1 MTTNRGEKGQRK
13 HTGARSC
20 CCCCCCLFLVVVR
33 VGVAPISRWRCIR
46 RRFDETNRGFT
57 TRTDAR

>member
-20 CCCCCCLFLVVVR
+20 CCCYRLFLVVAR
-33 VGVAPISRWRCIR
+33 VGVASISRWRCIR
-46 RRFDETNRGFT
+46 RRFDETNREFT